1 VHHGHAT
8 HEDFTIVRVSPLP
21 AFAPLNFGTI
31 REVVQEF
38 LEDHRRIPVRDIQP
52 THLGQALVRLVHAY
66 DRDLLVN
73 NSPYRYTDVDFH
85 FERHNQGSNW
95 RALNFNREC
104 WLMLLGFP
112 LDYWNFESIQNA
124 VVVFFGKVLLW
135 ENDKNNLARLLVKA
149 RVTDLQDVPHFIVVT
164 ETEGFHGQSWI
175 VQCEIIEEQH
185 LDMLLAE
192 EDPIPPPPDNGHPPV
207 YDFFGLGQMGQVPP
221 SPQSDNQS
229 QDNGDD
235 LEVHGQQGP
244 DAAPAAAEEDEQPI
258 LLDLNLLPMEEV
270 EDLDPVEDQ
279 DLEAA
284 DLNQNP
290 NGPESMDMQSY
301 NNELDVSVGSK
312 DQDVTAEQEKDPELV
327 LALRAAPP
335 NFLHLEI
342 LSEELLDEASAPKGV
357 LPVSS
362 VTGLQTRAANG
373 WEGVQLNLNLL
384 NL

>member
-1 VHHGHAT
+1 MIK
-8 HEDFTIVRVSPLP
+8 TI
-21 AFAPLNFGTI
+21 
-31 REVVQEF
+31 
-38 LEDHRRIPVRDIQP
+38 
-52 THLGQALVRLVHAY
+52 
-66 DRDLLVN
+66 
-73 NSPYRYTDVDFH
+73 
-85 FERHNQGSNW
+85 
-95 RALNFNREC
+95 
-104 WLMLLGFP
+104 
-112 LDYWNFESIQNA
+112 
-124 VVVFFGKVLLW
+124 
-135 ENDKNNLARLLVKA
+135 LLVKA

-235 LEVHGQQGP
+235 LEVHGHQGP

-373 WEGVQLNLNLL
+373 WEASGSAAQPQPSEPLSHNVSRNISLSACQDHQLCDP
-384 NL
+384 